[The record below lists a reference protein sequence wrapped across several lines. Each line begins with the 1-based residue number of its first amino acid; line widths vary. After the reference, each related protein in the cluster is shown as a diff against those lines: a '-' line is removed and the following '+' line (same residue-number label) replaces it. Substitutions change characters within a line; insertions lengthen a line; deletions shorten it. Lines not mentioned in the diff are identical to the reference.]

1 MRKNML
7 RTAQAIRNI
16 PDESVS
22 IEKQELIPRYVPK
35 LALKA
40 GVKAPSALF
49 RPVAEYAPAAL

>member
-1 MRKNML
+1 ML
-7 RTAQAIRNI
+7 RTAQAMRNI

-22 IEKQELIPRYVPK
+22 SDKQKLILRYVPK

-40 GVKAPSALF
+40 GFKAPSALF